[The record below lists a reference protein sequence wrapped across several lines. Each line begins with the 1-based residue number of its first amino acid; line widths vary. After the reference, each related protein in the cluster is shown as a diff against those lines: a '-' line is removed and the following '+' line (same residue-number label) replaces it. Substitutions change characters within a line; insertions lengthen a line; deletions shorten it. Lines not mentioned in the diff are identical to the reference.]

1 MSHLRFLALIA
12 LIMPVAAQAQDK
24 QKLCQEVQDRAFTQG
39 QWASY
44 KFTGGQLDGGTM
56 RMAVVGQE
64 THEGTPFY
72 WVEMMMGDPK
82 RGAEGRW
89 IMQSLVSAL
98 GPNAKG
104 VRSVV
109 MKQGTQPA
117 MRMPQQ
123 MVQMMNTS
131 KGMDIS
137 REVAQQCQEMTIVG
151 NEDVTVPAG
160 HFQTI
165 HMRHPSN
172 GMDVWVQTSVNFAMV
187 KTTTKDVG
195 TIELT
200 AQGSGAKSSITETP
214 REMTG
219 FPGAPPPR

>member
-1 MSHLRFLALIA
+1 MSHLRFLALAA

-24 QKLCQEVQDRAFTQG
+24 QKLCQEVQDRAFTLG

-44 KFTGGQLDGGTM
+44 KFTGG
-56 RMAVVGQE
+56 
-64 THEGTPFY
+64 
-72 WVEMMMGDPK
+72 
-82 RGAEGRW
+82 
-89 IMQSLVSAL
+89 
-98 GPNAKG
+98 
-104 VRSVV
+104 RSVV

-123 MVQMMNTS
+123 MVAMMNTS

-160 HFQTI
+160 HFHAV
-165 HMRHPSN
+165 HMHHPSN
-172 GMDVWVQTSVNFAMV
+172 GMDVWVQTDVNFALV
-187 KTTTKDVG
+187 KTITKDMG